1 MKFGF
6 ISGPGATDS
15 ISLCNLCNKKG
26 FYLGFWDVIW
36 LALRDTSV
44 QVCLVKFVQSMSRNA
59 QSRVRANGSL

>member
-36 LALRDTSV
+36 LALRDARV
-44 QVCLVKFVQSMSRNA
+44 QVCLVKFGQSM
-59 QSRVRANGSL
+59 